1 MWGETPPRTADK
13 TLQSYVTRLRKGLG
27 SESIVRA
34 GAAYRLDLPGE
45 AVDVVR
51 FRKHLDGGNVEA
63 ALAESAA
70 LSTISPAAV
79 AELHRMDEPYLA
91 ALIELAGVA
100 SGPPPPPPPPP
111 DRSQDGRRRSAP
123 AVPRRSPVGRAAVAR
138 ASRVAGGAS
147 QSG

>member
-100 SGPPPPPPPPP
+100 SGLQVVVAGLEVLGYWGPVLG
-111 DRSQDGRRRSAP
+111 STRRRSLLQCVKHQP
-123 AVPRRSPVGRAAVAR
+123 WKFPQPL
-138 ASRVAGGAS
+138 
-147 QSG
+147 